1 MFRTIYIIFYFIID
15 QILLIPKAWKIE
27 KLEKQGKT
35 KEMQDLLHTIS
46 HTWGKRLVQ
55 ASGSKVNISGLENV
69 PEGPVVFISNHQ
81 GNFDIPILLGF
92 IDKPKAFI
100 AKIELSKIPVF
111 SKWIKKIRCI
121 FIDRNDPRQSL
132 RAINDGV
139 KTLKEGH
146 SMIIFPEGT
155 RSKGPKISEFKKGSL
170 RLATKAKVPIV
181 PITIDGTYKIM
192 EANGKLNIK
201 PAEVKL
207 TISDPIYTDHLTKEE
222 ESGLSDRVYEI
233 IKSHL
238 S

>member
-1 MFRTIYIIFYFIID
+1 MFRTIYIAFYFLVD
-15 QILLIPKAWKIE
+15 QIFLIPKAWQIE
-27 KLEKQGKT
+27 KLEKQGKI
-35 KEMQDLLHTIS
+35 KEMNNLLHTIS
-46 HTWGKRLVQ
+46 YSWGRRIVH
-55 ASGSKVNISGLENV
+55 ASGSKINISGLENI

-111 SKWIKKIRCI
+111 SKWIRKIKCI

-139 KTLKEGH
+139 KILKEGH

-155 RSKGPKISEFKKGSL
+155 RSKGPKMARFKKGSL

-181 PITIDGTYKIM
+181 PITIDGSYKIM

-201 PAEVKL
+201 PAEVKV
-207 TISDPIYTDHLTKEE
+207 TISKPIYTDNLTKEE
-222 ESGLSDRVYEI
+222 ESVLSDKVYEI